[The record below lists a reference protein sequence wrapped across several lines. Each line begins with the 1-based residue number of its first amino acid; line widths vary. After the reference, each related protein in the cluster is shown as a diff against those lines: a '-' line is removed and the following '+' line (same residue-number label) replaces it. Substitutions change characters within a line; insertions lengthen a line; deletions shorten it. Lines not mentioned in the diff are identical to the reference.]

1 MLAPSSPRKFAI
13 FAVVA
18 AIALAVLGFFLSV
31 SCGQTLHATSH
42 IH

>member
-18 AIALAVLGFFLSV
+18 AIALAVLGFFFISQLWPDPP
-31 SCGQTLHATSH
+31 CHK
-42 IH
+42 